1 MNAMADASC
10 SPVSLAQLLASR
22 ETRAAQQQHWLTC
35 WGKTL
40 ISTTLVWPGDVKDT
54 PVSRA
59 VMGVANEALSGL
71 ILANGWEIIRH
82 DARQLVTG
90 PESFWSVNAP
100 ALQVKKAT
108 VRLEER
114 HPLGR
119 LWDIDVF
126 CPDSGLLSRNAVGEK
141 KRRCFI
147 CDEPA
152 HVCSR
157 MRRHS
162 LLSLQTVMEKRINDY
177 FSHQK

>member
-1 MNAMADASC
+1 MDAMADASC
-10 SPVSLAQLLASR
+10 SPVSLTQLLASR
-22 ETRAAQQQHWLTC
+22 EARAEQQQCWLTR
-35 WGKTL
+35 WGQTL
-40 ISTTLVWPGDVKDT
+40 ISTTLVWPGEVKDT

-59 VMGVANEALSGL
+59 VMGVANEALSAL
-71 ILANGWEIIRH
+71 VLANGWEISQH
-82 DARQLVTG
+82 EAHQFVTG
-90 PESFWSVNAP
+90 PESFWSVNGP
-100 ALQVKKAT
+100 ASQVKKAT
-108 VRLEER
+108 ILLEES

-126 CPDSGLLSRNAVGEK
+126 CPDSGLLSRKSVGEN

-162 LLSLQTVMEKRINDY
+162 LLSLQTVMEARINDY
-177 FSHQK
+177 FCHQK

>member
-1 MNAMADASC
+1 MDAMADASC
-10 SPVSLAQLLASR
+10 SPVSLTQLLASR
-22 ETRAAQQQHWLTC
+22 EARAEQQQRWLTR
-35 WGKTL
+35 WGQTL
-40 ISTTLVWPGDVKDT
+40 ISTTLVWPGEVKDT

-59 VMGVANEALSGL
+59 VMGVANEALSAL
-71 ILANGWEIIRH
+71 VLANGWEISRH
-82 DARQLVTG
+82 EAHQFFTG
-90 PESFWSVNAP
+90 PESFWSVNGP
-100 ALQVKKAT
+100 ASQVKKAT
-108 VRLEER
+108 ILLEES

-126 CPDSGLLSRNAVGEK
+126 CPDSGLLSRKSVGEN

-162 LLSLQTVMEKRINDY
+162 LLSLQTVMEARINDY
-177 FSHQK
+177 FCHQK

>member
-1 MNAMADASC
+1 M
-10 SPVSLAQLLASR
+10 
-22 ETRAAQQQHWLTC
+22 E
-35 WGKTL
+35 
-40 ISTTLVWPGDVKDT
+40 
-54 PVSRA
+54 
-59 VMGVANEALSGL
+59 VANAALSGL
-71 ILANGWEIIRH
+71 ILANGWEIVRH
-82 DARQLVTG
+82 DARLLITG

-100 ALQVKKAT
+100 ASQVKKAT
-108 VRLEER
+108 ILLEES

-126 CPDSGLLSRNAVGEK
+126 CPENGLLSRKSVGEN

-162 LLSLQTVMEKRINDY
+162 LHSLQTVMEARINDY
-177 FSHQK
+177 FRHQK

>member
-1 MNAMADASC
+1 MNAMADAAC
-10 SPVSLAQLLASR
+10 LPVSLAQLLASR
-22 ETRAAQQQHWLTC
+22 DARAEQQQRWLTQ
-35 WGKTL
+35 WGQTL
-40 ISTTLVWPGDVKDT
+40 ISTTLVWPGEVKDT

-59 VMGVANEALSGL
+59 VMEVANAALSGL
-71 ILANGWEIIRH
+71 ILANGWEIVRH
-82 DARQLVTG
+82 DARLLITG

-100 ALQVKKAT
+100 ASQVKKAT
-108 VRLEER
+108 ILLEEG

-126 CPDSGLLSRNAVGEK
+126 CPENGLLSRKSVGEN

-162 LLSLQTVMEKRINDY
+162 LHSLQTVMEARINDY
-177 FSHQK
+177 FCHQK

>member
-1 MNAMADASC
+1 MNVMAQASC
-10 SPVSLAQLLASR
+10 TNISLEKLLVAR
-22 ETRAAQQQHWLTC
+22 EARAYQQQLWLTR
-35 WGKTL
+35 WGQTL

-59 VMGVANEALSGL
+59 VMGVANDALNAL
-71 ILANGWEIIRH
+71 IKANGWEITRH
-82 DARQLVTG
+82 EARQFVTG

-108 VRLEER
+108 IRLEDV

-119 LWDIDVF
+119 LWDVDVF
-126 CPDSGLLSRNAVGEK
+126 CPDTGLLSRKSVGGN
-141 KRRCFI
+141 KRCCFI

-162 LLSLQTVMEKRINDY
+162 LHSLKAVMEGMIDEY
-177 FSHQK
+177 FCHQE

>member
-1 MNAMADASC
+1 VGGDAHFDD
-10 SPVSLAQLLASR
+10 PGLAGRGQRHAGLQGCNGGGECGSF
-22 ETRAAQQQHWLTC
+22 
-35 WGKTL
+35 
-40 ISTTLVWPGDVKDT
+40 
-54 PVSRA
+54 
-59 VMGVANEALSGL
+59 GL
-71 ILANGWEIIRH
+71 ILANGWEIVRH
-82 DARQLVTG
+82 DARLLITG

-100 ALQVKKAT
+100 ASQVKKAT
-108 VRLEER
+108 ILLEES

-126 CPDSGLLSRNAVGEK
+126 CPENGLLSRKSVGEN

-162 LLSLQTVMEKRINDY
+162 LHSLQTVMEARINDY
-177 FSHQK
+177 FCHQK